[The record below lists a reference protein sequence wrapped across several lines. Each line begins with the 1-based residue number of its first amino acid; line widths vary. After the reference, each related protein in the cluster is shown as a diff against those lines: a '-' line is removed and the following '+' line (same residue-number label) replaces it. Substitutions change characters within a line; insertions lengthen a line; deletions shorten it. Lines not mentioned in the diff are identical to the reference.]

1 MFDILWLDGIWSY
14 ESVTIIHYVIFYE
27 ISQLKSA
34 DWFEFWQLA
43 STSPGCKSGKIPVV
57 HSRLKLQVSNVPL
70 PFKSGV

>member
-34 DWFEFWQLA
+34 DWFEFLA
-43 STSPGCKSGKIPVV
+43 ISINF
-57 HSRLKLQVSNVPL
+57 SRL
-70 PFKSGV
+70 